1 MHISSFIWKD
11 LTRRTQELWLVIL
24 GVGFAVCA
32 VFILF
37 ALRIGIEQTLFEAQ
51 EKKNP
56 LAEITVYGGSGTFLK
71 LLGAS
76 RQKTLDPQTLQT
88 FEKLPHVKR
97 ALPHMIYQNLAS
109 TEVEILGQ
117 TLQTDT
123 LIFGMPREVIE
134 NDLPA
139 NEPWENAESSA
150 GANAIPVLVSRKLID
165 FYNLSLASGAG
176 LPNLSEE
183 MFKGKNIK
191 IYPEYSSF
199 FANQEKPK
207 KILNGRVV
215 GFSDR
220 VDLVGITVPI
230 ETVRNF
236 NASEG
241 KITDT
246 YNKVFLTL
254 DSPRSVETVSKQLES
269 DGYRVTS
276 LQKEFQ
282 DVSRSLKYVE
292 IIFFIL
298 SAVILA
304 VALLLIGNTFWA
316 QLLKRRQELGILRAI
331 GATRFTL
338 SSIFFLEAIGIGL
351 IGALIGIAV
360 GETAIFTFQK
370 LLMKNFALASL
381 SIEKIFL
388 ASPKL
393 IISLFLIT
401 PLLTALASG
410 IPIIGTLKKS
420 PRALFVK

>member
-1 MHISSFIWKD
+1 MHIPSFIWKD

-56 LAEITVYGGSGTFLK
+56 LSEITVYGGSGTFLK

-76 RQKTLDPQTLQT
+76 QQKTLDSQTIQT
-88 FEKLPHVKR
+88 FEKIPHVRR
-97 ALPHMIYQNLAS
+97 ALPHTVYQNLAS
-109 TEVEILGQ
+109 VEVEILGQ

-123 LIFGMPREVIE
+123 LIFGMPRDVIE

-139 NEPWENAESSA
+139 DESWTDSKT
-150 GANAIPVLVSRKLID
+150 IPVLVSRKLID
-165 FYNLSLASGAG
+165 FYNLSLAPGAG

-191 IYPEYSSF
+191 IYPGYSSF

-207 KILNGRVV
+207 KILDGLVV

-220 VDLVGITVPI
+220 VDLVGITAPL
-230 ETVRNF
+230 EAVRNL
-236 NASEG
+236 NAGEG
-241 KITDT
+241 KTADT
-246 YNKVFLTL
+246 YNKVFLSL

-269 DGYRVTS
+269 EGYRVTS
-276 LQKEFQ
+276 LQKEFK

-304 VALLLIGNTFWA
+304 IALLLIGNTFWS

-331 GATRFTL
+331 GATRL
-338 SSIFFLEAIGIGL
+338 SLSGIFFLEAVGIGL
-351 IGALIGIAV
+351 IGAVIGIGI
-360 GETAIFTFQK
+360 GEAAIFLFQK
-370 LLMKNFALASL
+370 ILVKNFALASL
-381 SIEKIFL
+381 SIEKIFFPSL
-388 ASPKL
+388 KL
-393 IISLFLIT
+393 IIGLLLIT
-401 PLLTALASG
+401 PLLTAIASG
-410 IPIIGTLKKS
+410 IPIIKTLKKS